1 MKRFGMTVLSAFLAL
16 TFVMCVLTYGT
27 EQRYSFMEHF
37 SNIAEEFSETPSM
50 EELVGY
56 WTSDRFKPSFNGVE
70 FYPHVG
76 GAVGSI
82 PGGSTGDDGYI
93 YPEKV
98 SDGDWGALHPL
109 QDILGV
115 IKGFF
120 VRAYYSILWVCNFV
134 LHLFFIVGV
143 LLPWNGLV
151 ERTEVQSVFC
161 KEVLA

>member
-1 MKRFGMTVLSAFLAL
+1 MTVLSVFLAL
-16 TFVMCVLTYGT
+16 TFVMCVLTHGT
-27 EQRYSFMEHF
+27 QQRYSFMEHF

-76 GAVGSI
+76 GGFG
-82 PGGSTGDDGYI
+82 GGSVADDGYI
-93 YPEKV
+93 YPEEV
-98 SDGDWGALHPL
+98 TDGDWGTLQPL
-109 QDILGV
+109 QDILGA

-134 LHLFFIVGV
+134 VHLFFIVGV

-151 ERTEVQSVFC
+151 ERTEQQSVFFE
-161 KEVLA
+161 EVLA